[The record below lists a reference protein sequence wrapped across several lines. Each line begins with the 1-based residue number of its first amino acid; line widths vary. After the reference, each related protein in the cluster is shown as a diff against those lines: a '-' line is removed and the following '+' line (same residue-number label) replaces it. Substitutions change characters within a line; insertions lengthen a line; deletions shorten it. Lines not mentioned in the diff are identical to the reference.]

1 MREDSEP
8 PPATQVI
15 PARARSARRLCP
27 RVPRLAVPAG
37 IMQAN
42 LGLKGVLGIF
52 TPSKLDT
59 KDPAQAA

>member
-1 MREDSEP
+1 
-8 PPATQVI
+8 
-15 PARARSARRLCP
+15 
-27 RVPRLAVPAG
+27 VPRLAVPAG